1 MMTTEHYNLERSVTL
16 IIPSVYHRARFLDR
30 VLYYLSHSSL
40 QCPIVV
46 TDHSPQEHA
55 GVIDEIVRRQR
66 GLDITLLMHPTGLHF
81 LERLSD
87 CATVA
92 QTPFVHLHADDDFV
106 VRPTLSLLIAEMQR
120 RPELAA
126 AMGLNVHVTFET
138 GELTMLPKT
147 GLQQAKPFERLVGQ
161 LQMYSSV
168 LYALRRRE
176 EFIESLSFA
185 VKRCPDV
192 QFWQYLE
199 SCIAVLSGPI
209 AVLEDLH
216 YVREVHSD
224 KWSVSL
230 TRERSPDHFPYL
242 VLSPEFSPRVAACRD
257 ALVAACEARR
267 VPIDRE
273 ALDAGLVLLLHRG
286 FGAMGLPDTQVA
298 TPNLEGNP
306 LARLSKRFSDNEDP
320 ITIELNRIFHAAS
333 R

>member
-1 MMTTEHYNLERSVTL
+1 MTTGGDNAERSVTL
-16 IIPSVYHRARFLDR
+16 IIPSVYHRARFVDR
-30 VLYYLSHSSL
+30 VLYYLSHSGL
-40 QCPIVV
+40 RCPIIV
-46 TDHSPQEHA
+46 TDHSPHQHTS
-55 GVIDEIVRRQR
+55 VISDLVKRQR
-66 GLDITLLMHPTGLHF
+66 GLDVTLLVHPTDMHF
-81 LERLSD
+81 LKRLSD
-87 CATVA
+87 CAAVA
-92 QTPFVHLHADDDFV
+92 KTPFVHLHADDDFV
-106 VRPTLSLLIAEMQR
+106 VRPTLGLLIAEMQR

-147 GLQQAKPFERLVGQ
+147 ALQQARPFERLVGQ

-185 VKRCPDV
+185 VERCPDV

-242 VLSPEFSPRVAACRD
+242 ILTPEFSPRLAAFRE

-267 VPIDRE
+267 VPIDRA
-273 ALDAGLVLLLHRG
+273 ALDSGLVLLLHRG
-286 FGAMGLPDTQVA
+286 FAAMGLPDTQVA
-298 TPNLEGNP
+298 TPNLGGNP
-306 LARLSKRFSDNEDP
+306 LARLSKRFSDNDDP
-320 ITIELNRIFHAAS
+320 ITIELNRMFHAAS

>member
-1 MMTTEHYNLERSVTL
+1 MTTEGDNAERLVTL
-16 IIPSVYHRARFLDR
+16 IIPSVYHRARFVDR
-30 VLYYLSHSSL
+30 VLYYLSHSGL
-40 QCPIVV
+40 RCPIVV
-46 TDHSPQEHA
+46 TDHSPQEHTS
-55 GVIDEIVRRQR
+55 VISDIVKRQR
-66 GLDITLLMHPTGLHF
+66 GLDVTLLVHPTDMHF
-81 LERLSD
+81 LNRLSN
-87 CATVA
+87 CAAVA
-92 QTPFVHLHADDDFV
+92 GTPFVHLHADDDFV
-106 VRPTLSLLIAEMQR
+106 VRPTLKLLIAEMEQ

-147 GLQQAKPFERLVGQ
+147 ALQQAKPFDRLVGQ
-161 LQMYSSV
+161 LQTYSSV

-176 EFIESLSFA
+176 EFMESLSFA
-185 VKRCPDV
+185 AERCPDV

-199 SCIAVLSGPI
+199 SCVAVLPGPI

-216 YVREVHSD
+216 YVREVHSE

-242 VLSPEFSPRVAACRD
+242 ILSPEFSPRVAAYRE

-267 VPIDRE
+267 VPIDRA
-273 ALDAGLVLLLHRG
+273 ALDAGLVHLLHRG
-286 FGAMGLPDTQVA
+286 LGAMGLPDTQVVG
-298 TPNLEGNP
+298 PDLEGNS
-306 LARLSKRFSDNEDP
+306 LARLSKRFSDNNDP

>member
-1 MMTTEHYNLERSVTL
+1 MTTEGDNAERSVTL
-16 IIPSVYHRARFLDR
+16 IIPSVYHRARFVDR
-30 VLYYLSHSSL
+30 VLYYLSNGGL

-55 GVIDEIVRRQR
+55 GVIDEIVKRER
-66 GLDITLLMHPTGLHF
+66 GLDITLLRHPTGMHF

-87 CATVA
+87 CAMVA

-106 VRPTLSLLIAEMQR
+106 VRPTLSLLIAEMQQ
-120 RPELAA
+120 RPESAA

-147 GLQQAKPFERLVGQ
+147 RLQQAKPLERLVGQ
-161 LQMYSSV
+161 LQTYSSV

-185 VKRCPDV
+185 LERCPDV

-199 SCIAVLSGPI
+199 SCVAVLSGPI
-209 AVLEDLH
+209 AVLDDLH
-216 YVREVHSD
+216 YVREVHSA

-242 VLSPEFSPRVAACRD
+242 ILSSEFSPRVIAFRE
-257 ALVAACEARR
+257 ALIAACEARG
-267 VPIDRE
+267 ILADRE
-273 ALDAGLVLLLHRG
+273 AIDAGLVHLLHRG
-286 FGAMGLPDTQVA
+286 LAAMGLPDTQGA
-298 TPNLEGNP
+298 SPNVEGNP
-306 LARLSKRFSDNEDP
+306 LARLSKRFSDNDDP